1 MTAVGTNGGYAQ
13 DGLGRIVSTMK
24 TKRLLA
30 AVLWFFTGWYAW
42 NFIAA
47 TTGLSSFI
55 GPIAGMALV
64 AAIVWLP
71 SQRWAVPA
79 PASVQLVQPES

>member
-1 MTAVGTNGGYAQ
+1 VGTNGG
-13 DGLGRIVSTMK
+13 LGRAGRGAIVPVMK

-42 NFIAA
+42 NFLAA
-47 TTGLSSFI
+47 AMGLSGML
-55 GPIAGMALV
+55 GPISGIALA

-79 PASVQLVQPES
+79 PTAPARVQPES

>member
-1 MTAVGTNGGYAQ
+1 
-13 DGLGRIVSTMK
+13 MK

-47 TTGLSSFI
+47 ATGLSALI
-55 GPIAGMALV
+55 GPIAGFAL
-64 AAIVWLP
+64 ATAIVWVP

-79 PASVQLVQPES
+79 PASTQLVQPES